1 MLVGVAELLVPVA
14 DRDVV
19 VVLRCEESVTVP
31 LMMLS
36 VTMPPPPTSN
46 ETTLVD
52 PLDVEVMV
60 LESVVRLPVLEQD
73 EPEQALVLDAEPDR
87 EDDEDPEV
95 DAYLVLAVI

>member
-1 MLVGVAELLVPVA
+1 M
-14 DRDVV
+14 
-19 VVLRCEESVTVP
+19 P

-73 EPEQALVLDAEPDR
+73 EPEQVLVLDAEPDR